1 MSRRKWALGLVVA
14 CVALA
19 AMYAMAPA
27 QASADDARLTVAP
40 AVYRPGDSNAGASVQ
55 LVRHHGYYGGGRGW
69 YGGYRGYGY
78 GYGGWGGYRRG
89 FYGRPYVG
97 VYAGPGYGY
106 GYGYGAP
113 GYGYG
118 YAAPGYG
125 YGYYGGGR
133 CW

>member
-1 MSRRKWALGLVVA
+1 MSRRRWALGLIVA

-19 AMYAMAPA
+19 AMYAMVPA
-27 QASADDARLTVAP
+27 QASADDARLTVTP
-40 AVYRPGDSNAGASVQ
+40 AVYRSGDSNAGATVQ

-78 GYGGWGGYRRG
+78 GYGGGWGGYRRG
-89 FYGRPYVG
+89 FYGRPYYG
-97 VYAGPGYGY
+97 AYAAPGY
-106 GYGYGAP
+106 

-125 YGYYGGGR
+125 YGCYGGR